1 VGRSVIR
8 ELVEKTQRVVPG
20 EGWRVHYAFFA
31 RAGFSDAARAEAES
45 LEASLVDLE
54 TLDADLRR
62 ALA

>member
-1 VGRSVIR
+1 MIR
-8 ELVEKTQRVVPG
+8 ELAEKSVRVVPG
-20 EGWRVHYAFFA
+20 EGWRVHYVFFA
-31 RAGFSDAARAEAES
+31 RAGFTDAARAEAES